1 MALHVLEH
9 VKRPRNAFYL
19 HNQPIKTGTSV
30 PPQAYSRLLN
40 LRSRATLENM
50 TPPVHAIIFDLDGT
64 LLNTITDIAN
74 CANTVLESWALP
86 VHPVN
91 RYAEL
96 VGDGLA
102 NLARK
107 VLPPEHVGD
116 ASVSR
121 FIDEYRV
128 HYQDRWNETSTW
140 YPGIPELLREL
151 SNSGISMAILSNKR
165 DDFTKVCVSSFFPTI
180 AFQQVRGER
189 AGIPIKPN
197 PQSALEIVE
206 SLNVKPENCL
216 FVGDSEIDIE
226 TGIRAGMT
234 SVGVLWGFRPR
245 FMLEEAGAHVLVSHP
260 EEILGLLGER

>member
-1 MALHVLEH
+1 M
-9 VKRPRNAFYL
+9 
-19 HNQPIKTGTSV
+19 
-30 PPQAYSRLLN
+30 N

-107 VLPPEHVGD
+107 VLPPEHIGD

-128 HYQDRWNETSTW
+128 HYQERWNETSTW
-140 YPGIPELLREL
+140 YPGIPELLQEL
-151 SNSGISMAILSNKR
+151 SNRGTSMAVLSNKR
-165 DDFTKVCVSSFFPTI
+165 DDFTKVCVSSFFPNI
-180 AFQQVRGER
+180 DFRLVRGEQ

-197 PQSALEIVE
+197 PQSTLEIVE

-245 FMLEEAGAHVLVSHP
+245 FMLEEAGAHVLVSRP
-260 EEILGLLGER
+260 EELLGLLGAG

>member
-1 MALHVLEH
+1 MT
-9 VKRPRNAFYL
+9 N
-19 HNQPIKTGTSV
+19 PI
-30 PPQAYSRLLN
+30 
-40 LRSRATLENM
+40 
-50 TPPVHAIIFDLDGT
+50 HAIIFDLDGT

-74 CANTVLESWALP
+74 CANTVLERWTHP

-107 VLPPEHVGD
+107 VLPLEHVED
-116 ASVSR
+116 ETVTR
-121 FIDEYRV
+121 FIEEYRV
-128 HYQDRWNETSTW
+128 QYKDRWNETSTW
-140 YPGIPELLREL
+140 YPGIPELLQEL
-151 SNSGISMAILSNKR
+151 SNRELPMAILSNKR
-165 DDFTKVCVSSFFPTI
+165 DDFTKVCVSSFFPDVG
-180 AFQQVRGER
+180 FQQVRGER

-197 PQSALEIVE
+197 PQSALEIAE

-245 FMLEEAGAHVLVSHP
+245 DILEEAGANVLVSRP
-260 EEILGLLGER
+260 EEILRLLGIR

>member
-1 MALHVLEH
+1 M
-9 VKRPRNAFYL
+9 RT
-19 HNQPIKTGTSV
+19 PI
-30 PPQAYSRLLN
+30 
-40 LRSRATLENM
+40 
-50 TPPVHAIIFDLDGT
+50 HAIIFDLDGT

-74 CANTVLESWALP
+74 CANTVLARWALP
-86 VHPVN
+86 THAVS

-107 VLPPEHVGD
+107 VLPSEHVGD
-116 ASVSR
+116 AAVTR

-140 YPGIPELLREL
+140 YPGVPELLHEL
-151 SNSGISMAILSNKR
+151 SRRAIPMAILSNKR
-165 DDFTKVCVSSFFPTI
+165 DDFTKVCVSSFFPNVQ
-180 AFQQVRGER
+180 FQLVRGEQ
-189 AGIPIKPN
+189 AGVPIKPN
-197 PQSALEIVE
+197 PQSALEIAE
-206 SLNVKPENCL
+206 SLKVNPTNCL

-245 FMLEEAGAHVLVSHP
+245 SILEEAGASVLVSEPH
-260 EEILGLLGER
+260 EVLGLLEG